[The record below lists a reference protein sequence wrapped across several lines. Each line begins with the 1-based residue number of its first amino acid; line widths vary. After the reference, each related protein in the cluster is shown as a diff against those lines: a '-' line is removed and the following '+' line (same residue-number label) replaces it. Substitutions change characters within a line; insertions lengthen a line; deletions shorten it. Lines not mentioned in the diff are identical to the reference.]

1 MTSQPL
7 HGLRVIELC
16 QGIAGPWA
24 GRLLAGYGADVIKVE
39 PPEGDRSRAL
49 GPFPTDDPNP
59 ETGAL
64 HLHLNTG
71 KRSIVGSVGD
81 ELVDRLIAGADIVLQ
96 SSADLDPDTI
106 EDTHPGLVLVTIT
119 SFGLTGSYNWCRGEE
134 IVHYAIGGPMSATGD
149 PDREPLK
156 MGGDIGQYQCGSL
169 AATATLAALA
179 SQQRN
184 GRSIHVD
191 MSNVDT
197 QITSI
202 DRRMT
207 FLLYNAYRGENVPRS
222 GGYSTSIFPGGCRP
236 ALDGHV
242 QVSTL
247 MNWLPRMV
255 AVMNDPEMSALYED
269 PAWILNENLPELAD
283 GQLLAWTLGRDKQQA
298 MEEAQAG
305 GWPITAVNRPIDLL
319 SDPHF
324 SERGFFSEIEQ
335 TNAGPTLQPGAP
347 IRIDDGWIVSRPA
360 PIIGEHQQELE
371 GESPRTREATSKV
384 DDELPL
390 SGIRVLDMTVVWA
403 GPYST
408 QILGDLGADVVRV
421 DNPWVFPTAT
431 RGIFPRPT
439 KEMIADIGGIGGGY
453 PDAEPGQRP
462 WNRFA
467 LFNAHARNKR
477 SITLDLRQD
486 YGRETFMRL
495 VDVSDVL
502 IENNSVD
509 LMNRLGISWEELH
522 ARNPNLIMVR
532 MPSVGLEGPY
542 RSYLGF
548 GVNFEALCGLGAIRG
563 YRDADLSEN
572 EAVFHMDAASGAA
585 GAFAALMA
593 LRRRERTGVGELVEV
608 SQSEN
613 MLNHIGE
620 LLIDASRTGAIHEP
634 LGNRHRVHAPQ
645 GCYPCQGDD
654 QWAVLSITDD
664 EQWQSMV
671 ELLGSPEWATD
682 PALSTATGRQEHHD
696 AIDKYLSEWTST
708 HTAQEIFEICQR
720 AGIAAAPVLH
730 EDETFTDA
738 HFQQRGLFATNGN
751 ADSGTHLYPTHIWR
765 WSGPEMRFEELPV
778 LGGHNEAIFK
788 GLLGMTD
795 EEYTLLVEGGH
806 IQLDYLQ
813 PDGTPY

>member
-1 MTSQPL
+1 MQPL
-7 HGLRVIELC
+7 DGLRVVELC
-16 QGIAGPWA
+16 EGIAGPWA

-39 PPEGDRSRAL
+39 PPNGDRCRAL
-49 GPFPTDDPNP
+49 GPFPSDDPNP

-71 KRSIVGSVGD
+71 KRAVVGAVGD
-81 ELVDRLIAGADIVLQ
+81 DLVDRLIAGADIVLQ
-96 SSADLDPDTI
+96 SRAVIDPETI
-106 EDTHPGLVLVTIT
+106 EERHPGMVLITVT
-119 SFGLTGSYNWCRGEE
+119 SFGLVGRYSWCHGEE
-134 IVHYAIGGPMSATGD
+134 IIHYAMGGPMSASGD
-149 PDREPLK
+149 PEREPLK
-156 MGGDIGQYQCGSL
+156 MGGDLGQYQCGTL
-169 AATATLAALA
+169 TATAALA
-179 SQQRN
+179 AVAAQRRS

-191 MSNVDT
+191 MSNIDT

-207 FLLYNAYRGENVPRS
+207 FLLYNSYRGENVPRS
-222 GGYSTSIFPGGCRP
+222 GGYNTSIFPGGCRP

-255 AVMNDPEMSALYED
+255 AVMNDPEMSSLYED
-269 PAWILNENLPELAD
+269 PAWIINQDLPEIAD
-283 GQLLAWTLGRDKQQA
+283 GRLLEWTLGRDRQQA

-305 GWPITAVNRPIDLL
+305 GWPITAVNRPVDLL
-319 SDPHF
+319 TDPHF
-324 SERGFFSEIEQ
+324 TTRGFFTEIDQ
-335 TNAGPTLQPGAP
+335 TSAGPTLQPGGP
-347 IRIDDGWIVSRPA
+347 IRVEDGWSAQRPA
-360 PIIGEHQQELE
+360 PSIGEHNAELE
-371 GESPRTREATSKV
+371 AEEPQRREVGQKV
-384 DDELPL
+384 DEELPL

-453 PDAEPGQRP
+453 PDAEPGDRP

-477 SITLDLRQD
+477 SVTLDLRQER
-486 YGRETFMRL
+486 GKETFLQL

-509 LMNRLGISWEELH
+509 LMDRLGIGWDEIH
-522 ARNPNLIMVR
+522 ARNPKLIMIR

-542 RSYLGF
+542 RSFLGF

-563 YRDADLSEN
+563 YQDADLSEN
-572 EAVFHMDAASGAA
+572 EAVFHMDAASGAT

-593 LRRRERTGVGELVEV
+593 LRRRETTGVGELVEI
-608 SQSEN
+608 SQAEN

-620 LLIDASRTGAIHEP
+620 LLIDASRTGAVHQP
-634 LGNRHRVHAPQ
+634 LGNRHRVYAPQ
-645 GCYPCQGDD
+645 GCYPCAGDD
-654 QWAVLSITDD
+654 QWAVISVTNDDQWQALVEILGSPQWATDD
-664 EQWQSMV
+664 E
-671 ELLGSPEWATD
+671 
-682 PALSTATGRQEHHD
+682 LSTVEGRQQHHD
-696 AIDKYLSEWTST
+696 EIDEHLSAWTSR
-708 HTAQEIFEICQR
+708 HTAQEIFETCQH
-720 AGIAAAPVLH
+720 AGIPAAPVLH
-730 EDETFTDA
+730 EDEAFA
-738 HFQQRGLFATNGN
+738 EPHFQERGLFAPNGN
-751 ADSGTHLYPTHIWR
+751 ADTGVHEYPTHLWR
-765 WSGPEMRFEELPV
+765 WSGPDMRFEALPV
-778 LGGHNEAIFK
+778 LGGDNEAIFK
-788 GLLGMTD
+788 GLLGMSD
-795 EEYTLLVEGGH
+795 ADYELLVEGGH